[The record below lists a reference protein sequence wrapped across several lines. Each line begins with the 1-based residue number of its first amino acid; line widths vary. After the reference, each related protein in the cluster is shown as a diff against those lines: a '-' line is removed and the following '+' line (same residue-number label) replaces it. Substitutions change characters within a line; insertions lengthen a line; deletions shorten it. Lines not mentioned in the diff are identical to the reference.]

1 MSSHSRITTFV
12 ICAVVFLALVFGARG
27 IARDLAA
34 PFEGLEQFAK
44 SRGEAAPEP
53 VNEFQEPVRNID
65 WDAPAYVAPAPRAK
79 FKVKSIPTLDFS
91 RAQRI
96 DAGEVLVEISLRH
109 LAEVEFTPLRVA
121 LVLKVGEPDLESLS
135 TQLNLTESQKAM
147 VAALLEWRKG
157 SIDALTQANGDE
169 DSKERINGS
178 FREAVESLL
187 DPDQA
192 RKYKE
197 SSKPLTD
204 LAVRASLTEVGS
216 LNASQ
221 TMRDYIQRV
230 VAERK

>member
-1 MSSHSRITTFV
+1 MSSRSRITTFV
-12 ICAVVFLALVFGARG
+12 ICAVVFMALVFGARG

-34 PFEGLEQFAK
+34 PFEGLEKFAK

-53 VNEFQEPVRNID
+53 ANESQEPIRNID
-65 WDAPAYVAPAPRAK
+65 WDAPAYVAPAPHAN

-91 RAQRI
+91 RAWRVE
-96 DAGEVLVEISLRH
+96 AGEALVEISLRQM
-109 LAEVEFTPLRVA
+109 AEVELKPLRVA
-121 LVLKVGEPDLESLS
+121 LVLKIGEPDLETLAS
-135 TQLNLTESQKAM
+135 TLNLTESQKAL

-204 LAVRASLTEVGS
+204 LALRASLTEVGS

-221 TMRDYIQRV
+221 TMRDYLQRV

>member
-34 PFEGLEQFAK
+34 PFEGLEQLAK
-44 SRGEAAPEP
+44 SRGQAAPEP
-53 VNEFQEPVRNID
+53 VNEFQEPIRNID
-65 WDAPAYVAPAPRAK
+65 WDAPAYVSPAPRAK
-79 FKVKSIPTLDFS
+79 FKVKSLPTLDFS
-91 RAQRI
+91 RAWRVE
-96 DAGEVLVEISLRH
+96 AGEALVEVSLRQ
-109 LAEVEFTPLRVA
+109 LAEVELKPLRVD

-169 DSKERINGS
+169 DSKELINGS

-197 SSKPLTD
+197 SKTPLTR

-216 LNASQ
+216 RNASQ
-221 TMRDYIQRV
+221 TMRDYLQRV